1 MSNETKNKKNSK
13 GIIVAVIAAVVVVG
27 IIAFVLLR
35 PKDSKDME
43 TLGKKYYEESLHQTI
58 TIGSSNTEILERYT
72 ENGLQIPISEILKD
86 SDMKES
92 EIGKKVESSKCDLE
106 KSVIKITP
114 SEPFG
119 VTDYKLEAI
128 PSCE

>member
-27 IIAFVLLR
+27 IVAFVLLR